1 MLFIPKARGKSLSVR
16 LWKGA
21 SGEDTPV
28 VPPEPTSAD
37 TRVWWSDDEDDCTDI
52 PVTGE
57 LEYNS
62 LEIDGH
68 SQKDAVKI

>member
-1 MLFIPKARGKSLSVR
+1 MLFIPRVYGKSLSVK

-28 VPPEPTSAD
+28 VPPEPTVAA
-37 TRVWWSDDEDDCTDI
+37 TRVWWSDDENDYSDI

-57 LEYNS
+57 LT
-62 LEIDGH
+62 
-68 SQKDAVKI
+68 